1 MSDDIKLITKQE
13 KTEKMPANF
22 IPLTSLTRAKSVE
35 AVEAKS
41 HLDLKTVREKL
52 ALGKGQG
59 YWRSLEELASRED
72 FHDLMQREFPQGA
85 PRDMTPLTRREFV
98 RLMGASL
105 ALAGLAGCAFQPAE
119 KILPYSEQPEHIVPG
134 KPLFYATA
142 MTLGGYAIG
151 VLAES
156 HLGRPVKLEGNP
168 QHPASGGATDPW
180 VQASL
185 LDLYDPERSQNVKR
199 LGENSAWDAFAGSLE
214 AALEGQRAKR
224 GAGLRILTETVTSP
238 TLAAQITR
246 LRALYPLAQ
255 WHQWE
260 PISRDNVREGARMAF
275 GEVVDTIYD
284 FSGVTR
290 VVSLDS
296 NFLQEEPGRLVYAR
310 QFMDTRRAQRV
321 TQSKDKSRF
330 YAIESMPTMTGA
342 VADNRLPLRAGDI
355 EAFTR
360 ALAAELGVAG
370 VSGEAPKAGIEGE
383 DAAKWVKA
391 IAADLLEEKKKN
403 RTSIVITGEH
413 QPPVVQ
419 ALVHAI
425 NKELGNVGKTVNYV
439 APVEVNPI
447 NQKESLQNLTS
458 AINAGT
464 VDMLLILSGNPAYNA
479 PADLKF
485 AEALEKL
492 SRNKDKFT
500 AHLGHYFDETARLC
514 QWHVPQAHY
523 LEAWGDARAFNGTI
537 SIQQPLIQP
546 LYEAARSPI
555 EVLAALLAPST
566 SAAIQTLPSGYEIVR
581 NYWMSQ
587 RGGATNG
594 RNGARVEDSPSPLSS
609 QRTGVA
615 NNGGIG
621 ITSTS
626 QGGVMTGS
634 GVSNGAPSGF
644 DKWWNKAVHDGL
656 IAGTGLRPRTVT
668 ARNSFPAAT
677 PAPTGIE
684 ITLRTDP
691 SLWDGRFANNAWL
704 QELPAPLTKLVW
716 DNAAHMSP
724 AMAKK
729 NDDLHNGDLIALK
742 TPNGSLV
749 MPVLIVPGHADE
761 SITVHLGYGRTLGGQ
776 VAAGEEG
783 QGAGFNTYTIRTMK
797 AMSITSGEIS
807 RAGGSYQLVTTQEH
821 HLIDPSLP
829 QKPGQVDTFAD
840 RKDDILKSANLSEY
854 KSGEFPHGAHHRPP
868 SMYPPM
874 WPSDIST
881 QNQWADV
888 PGMGPT
894 GYETKGVGDSHGKST
909 THNSAAPHSAPN
921 VTGGHGAQG
930 DQKHHAEKGG
940 AGGRTLQ
947 DVPADSKDGIDRSH
961 SQKPSVVPQDSI
973 QGKWKKAE
981 NYAQHQWGMS
991 IDLNTCIGCNACTIA
1006 CQAENNIATVGKT
1019 MVGMSR
1025 EMHWLRIDTYY
1036 KGSAENPT
1044 PYFQPMLCQH
1054 CEKAPCEPVC
1064 PVEATSHS
1072 AEGINEMTYN
1082 RCIGTKYCS
1091 NNCPYKVRRFNFL
1104 QFADQQTPTIQ
1115 MMRNPDVTV
1124 RSRGVMEKCTF
1135 CVQRVNQA
1143 RIQAEREERAIKD
1156 GEVLT
1161 ACQQAC
1167 PTNTI
1172 VFGNLIDK
1180 NSKVRNLRHNDLAFA
1195 VLPELSTHPRVTYL
1209 AEIRNPNPALEPE
1222 KAHEAEES
1230 HSPAHEGAAG

>member
-13 KTEKMPANF
+13 KPETARAEKAPANF
-22 IPLTSLTRAKSVE
+22 IPLTSLTRSN

-52 ALGKGQG
+52 ALGKGQN

-85 PRDMTPLTRREFV
+85 PRDMNPLTRREFV

-105 ALAGLAGCAFQPAE
+105 ALSGLAGCAFQPAE
-119 KILPYSEQPEHIVPG
+119 KILPYTEMPENIVPG

-142 MTLGGYAIG
+142 MTLGGYAYG

-156 HLGRPVKLEGNP
+156 HIGRPVKLEGNP
-168 QHPASGGATDPW
+168 QHPATGGATDPW
-180 VQASL
+180 IQASL
-185 LDLYDPERSQNVKR
+185 LDLYDPERSQTVKR
-199 LGENSAWDAFAGSLE
+199 LGENSAWDAFAGVLDN
-214 AALEGQRAKR
+214 ALTAQRAGR

-238 TLAAQITR
+238 TLAAQIAR

-260 PISRDNVREGARMAF
+260 PISRDNVREGARLAF

-310 QFMDTRRAQRV
+310 QLMDTRRAQRV
-321 TQSKDKSRF
+321 TQTKDKSRI

-342 VADNRLPLRAGDI
+342 VADNRLPIRARDV

-360 ALAAELGVAG
+360 ALAGALGVPG
-370 VSGEAPKAGIEGE
+370 VSGEAPKAGIEGQ
-383 DAAKWVKA
+383 DAAKWVA
-391 IAADLLEEKKKN
+391 EIAKDLQGA
-403 RTSIVITGEH
+403 RGTSVVITGEH
-413 QPPVVQ
+413 QPPVVH

-425 NKELGNVGKTVNYV
+425 NARLGNVGKTVRYT
-439 APVEVNPI
+439 APVEANPVN
-447 NQKESLQNLTS
+447 QTQSLRNLTS
-458 AINAGT
+458 AMNAGT
-464 VDMLLILSGNPAYNA
+464 VDMLLVLGSNAAYNA

-485 AEALEKL
+485 AAALEKL
-492 SRNKDKFT
+492 SRDKNKFT

-514 QWHVPQAHY
+514 QWHIPQAHY
-523 LEAWGDARAFNGTI
+523 LEAWGDARAFDGTI
-537 SIQQPLIQP
+537 SIQQPLIVP
-546 LYEAARSPI
+546 IYEAARSPI
-555 EVLAALLAPST
+555 EVMAALLAPST

-587 RGGATNG
+587 RGGTTGGATASGNG
-594 RNGARVEDSPSPLSS
+594 TRVEDSPSPISS
-609 QRTGVA
+609 QRTGVS
-615 NNGGIG
+615 NNGAIG
-621 ITSTS
+621 VASTS
-626 QGGVMTGS
+626 MGGVRTGR
-634 GVSNGAPSGF
+634 GVTNGAPGGF
-644 DKWWNKAVHDGL
+644 DKWWDRAIHDGV
-656 IAGTGLRPRTVT
+656 IGGTTLRPRTVT
-668 ARNSFPAAT
+668 ARNSFPAPT
-677 PAPTGIE
+677 PGATGIE

-724 AMAKK
+724 AMAAK
-729 NDDLHNGDLIALK
+729 NGNLRNGDLIALK

-761 SITVHLGYGRTLGGQ
+761 SITVHLGYGRTQGGN

-783 QGAGFNTYTIRTMK
+783 QGAGFNTYTIRTTN

-821 HLIDPSLP
+821 HLIDASLP
-829 QKPGQVDTFAD
+829 QKPGQVDTFAN
-840 RKDDILKSANLSEY
+840 RKDDILKSGNLSEY

-868 SMYPPM
+868 SMYQPM

-881 QNQWADV
+881 QNQWEDV
-888 PGMGPT
+888 PGIGSS
-894 GYETKGVGDSHGKST
+894 GYETKGLGDSHGKST
-909 THNSAAPHSAPN
+909 THNSAAPHSDPK
-921 VTGGHGAQG
+921 VQGGHGAQG
-930 DQKHHAEKGG
+930 DNIHHAEKGG

-947 DVPADSKDGIDRSH
+947 DVPPGSEDGIDRSH
-961 SQKPSVVPQDSI
+961 SQKDKVVPQ
-973 QGKWKKAE
+973 GWPKAP

-1006 CQAENNIATVGKT
+1006 CQAENNIATVGKA

-1172 VFGNLIDK
+1172 IFGNLIEKD
-1180 NSKVRNLRHNDLAFA
+1180 SKVRNLRHNDLAFA

-1209 AEIRNPNPALEPE
+1209 AQIRNPNPALESD
-1222 KAHEAEES
+1222 KANEAEES
-1230 HSPAHEGAAG
+1230 HSPAHEGSSG